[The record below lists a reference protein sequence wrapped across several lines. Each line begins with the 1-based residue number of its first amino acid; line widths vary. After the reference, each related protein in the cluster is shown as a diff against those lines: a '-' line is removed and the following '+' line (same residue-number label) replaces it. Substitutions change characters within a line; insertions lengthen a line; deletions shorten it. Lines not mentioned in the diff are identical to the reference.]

1 MQGEWFSPG
10 RETHCMIRDD
20 DLKET
25 LDRASNEIA
34 EIQSNPRAW
43 LTWLLYLLDRLESQA
58 TKAGS
63 ATKDSYMEMLSA
75 LQDAIRNKS
84 RTGGW

>member
-1 MQGEWFSPG
+1 
-10 RETHCMIRDD
+10 MIRDD

-25 LDRASNEIA
+25 LDRASKEVA

-43 LTWLLYLLDRLESQA
+43 LTWMIYLLDRLEAEAILSS
-58 TKAGS
+58 S
-63 ATKDSYMEMLSA
+63 ANKDSYMEMLSA
-75 LQDAIRNKS
+75 LQDAIRNKE